1 MRTMARELNQKE
13 PGDGSFA
20 STYAFALYQTGD
32 TAGALRVFSA
42 LFPEQLRDPSV
53 ALYYGV
59 ILAGA
64 GHKQEAAAAL
74 AKTGGAKLL
83 PEEKALVESVQ
94 ANLARP

>member
-1 MRTMARELNQKE
+1 
-13 PGDGSFA
+13 
-20 STYAFALYQTGD
+20 
-32 TAGALRVFSA
+32 
-42 LFPEQLRDPSV
+42 
-53 ALYYGV
+53 V